1 MIGLRHVAIR
11 VRDLDRSRCFY
22 EEGLGLAF
30 LGYRRDG
37 VAVDLGGGGVNVT
50 LLPYAGPERAP
61 LAEGSEFIHL
71 GFLIGDLEATYRR
84 LLALGAP
91 IARDDIKA
99 RRPHDAAA
107 TPVGSFKALDPDG
120 NVIDISER
128 PDEWRTGAEP
138 ERVI

>member
-1 MIGLRHVAIR
+1 MIGLRHVALR
-11 VRDLDRSRCFY
+11 ARDLDRSRRFY

-37 VAVDLGGGGVNVT
+37 VAVDLGGGGVK
-50 LLPYAGPERAP
+50 E
-61 LAEGSEFIHL
+61 
-71 GFLIGDLEATYRR
+71 
-84 LLALGAP
+84 
-91 IARDDIKA
+91 

-128 PDEWRTGAEP
+128 PDERRIGAESG
-138 ERVI
+138 R